1 MLENT
6 ADWKFCNF
14 CFDVSKETVCFHCQ
28 FVSPCVKD
36 IYFFSFCT
44 LLDCFNI
51 SFCDD
56 CIFHCASAMS
66 LHWIELRFRSNL
78 DLPMHQAPCG
88 AVFQSKYIVADFTFQ
103 VYLLF
108 IFFNQMHPSVRLF
121 APTHFCRMVPMV
133 TLLNIFLCAL
143 HCPLSS
149 VPSDE
154 KVISY
159 YPIQASFTVR
169 LFYRAFSLPF
179 YFKNIKLQYAQIFTS
194 WSVSAALPVFLHLC
208 RNWFVNCL
216 HCLAP
221 LIQEAHYRR
230 WPCS

>member
-1 MLENT
+1 
-6 ADWKFCNF
+6 
-14 CFDVSKETVCFHCQ
+14 
-28 FVSPCVKD
+28 
-36 IYFFSFCT
+36 
-44 LLDCFNI
+44 
-51 SFCDD
+51 
-56 CIFHCASAMS
+56 
-66 LHWIELRFRSNL
+66 
-78 DLPMHQAPCG
+78 
-88 AVFQSKYIVADFTFQ
+88 
-103 VYLLF
+103 
-108 IFFNQMHPSVRLF
+108 MHPSVRLF